1 MNGTTL
7 LAAGDSP
14 RTYDSVHFHCCLIF
28 DLFRL
33 SFSASPPT
41 RPSPP
46 LPLGGRWW
54 PQTAKQQG
62 DKISK
67 KFLCKIGKKRIE
79 RPNVGGVSIRSRN
92 GAPSRKG
99 CVVNGQTTKSSNKG
113 VRPSRSSRLAVCH
126 TGNHMSLFFY
136 AGGYHIGNSFPPR
149 PVSKTPGFPT
159 CGSDGVSDVHGSK
172 VHLSPGGDQV
182 SGRFLASDASYF
194 VLFLRF
200 AIGVEIGISLIGF
213 VLIRVDESDL
223 LLCHSVKVMLCM
235 SLDGTK

>member
-1 MNGTTL
+1 MAPNQL
-7 LAAGDSP
+7 LHTPKNKTNNDDGDGDSKTIP
-14 RTYDSVHFHCCLIF
+14 KPGTSYR
-28 DLFRL
+28 R
-33 SFSASPPT
+33 
-41 RPSPP
+41 
-46 LPLGGRWW
+46 
-54 PQTAKQQG
+54 
-62 DKISK
+62 ISWYTQEK
-67 KFLCKIGKKRIE
+67 VNL
-79 RPNVGGVSIRSRN
+79 
-92 GAPSRKG
+92 SRKG